1 MSLRAGER
9 AAECSTL
16 IKGCNNRVS
25 LSTIELDY
33 QALFGAFSLA
43 FTRCSFSKVLTRGS
57 LSSFGCGCRFETI
70 TETRT
75 RDGAH
80 ELSVAG
86 GVGGGGSLEKT
97 SQLPEQSAEVTGQL
111 VDVGVSSWRGKLTVM
126 IENHSQLR
134 ILRAS
139 PFLCQLM
146 QCCEQELTGM
156 PLMVS
161 SRIMLTIA

>member
-1 MSLRAGER
+1 M
-9 AAECSTL
+9 
-16 IKGCNNRVS
+16 
-25 LSTIELDY
+25 
-33 QALFGAFSLA
+33 
-43 FTRCSFSKVLTRGS
+43 GS
-57 LSSFGCGCRFETI
+57 LSSFGCGRFETI

-75 RDGAH
+75 RDDAH

-86 GVGGGGSLEKT
+86 GVGGGGPLEKP
-97 SQLPEQSAEVTGQL
+97 SQLLEQSAEVTGQL
-111 VDVGVSSWRGKLTVM
+111 VDVGVSAWRSKLTVM